1 MGISRLLA
9 TKVPNMQ
16 ATFTLLLGAMTLL
29 STGALAAPIE
39 DGKYYSPPSTAVV
52 IPRRKLRKLTA
63 SPGKAIPVAAVV
75 DNRAIAALDHWL
87 GGCTPVKFT
96 DPYKKK
102 DAAKADEDEE

>member
-39 DGKYYSPPSTAVV
+39 D
-52 IPRRKLRKLTA
+52 
-63 SPGKAIPVAAVV
+63 GKAIPVAAVV